1 MVKHQSVT
9 YVSDCRF
16 YCTMIAAKRIL
27 YKMTKICTNTQ
38 KDIKVLHLSI
48 KLYLYT
54 LSGYTSGTSN
64 QETTNYITTWI
75 RNIPTYLVVWLQRP
89 DVDFGDQFGGKT
101 DNKIKDE
108 IKICEHTI

>member
-1 MVKHQSVT
+1 
-9 YVSDCRF
+9 
-16 YCTMIAAKRIL
+16 
-27 YKMTKICTNTQ
+27 MTKICANTQ

-54 LSGYTSGTSN
+54 LSGYTSGASN

-75 RNIPTYLVVWLQRP
+75 RNIQTYLVVWLQRP

-101 DNKIKDE
+101 GNKTKDE
-108 IKICEHTI
+108 ITVREHTV